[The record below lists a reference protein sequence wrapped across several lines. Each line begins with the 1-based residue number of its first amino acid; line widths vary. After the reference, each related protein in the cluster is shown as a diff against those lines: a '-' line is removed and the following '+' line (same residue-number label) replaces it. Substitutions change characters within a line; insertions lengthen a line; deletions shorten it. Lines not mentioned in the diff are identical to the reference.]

1 MKHQEYKLPTEHEAY
16 QQRQTTTKAKGA
28 NKTRTTIQRK
38 YQKDKLEQ
46 EIIEKYYE
54 LQQEKELDL
63 HTGDITQTEYNKL
76 VEKMHSKLAHLHLVS

>member
-1 MKHQEYKLPTEHEAY
+1 MLYQAKKHYDGHKEEVLG
-16 QQRQTTTKAKGA
+16 R
-28 NKTRTTIQRK
+28 IRK

-63 HTGDITQTEYNKL
+63 HTGDITQEDYDKFQDKINNKL
-76 VEKMHSKLAHLHLVS
+76 AQLHLTT

>member
-1 MKHQEYKLPTEHEAY
+1 MEHSRISSKKHYDSHKEEVLG
-16 QQRQTTTKAKGA
+16 R
-28 NKTRTTIQRK
+28 IRK